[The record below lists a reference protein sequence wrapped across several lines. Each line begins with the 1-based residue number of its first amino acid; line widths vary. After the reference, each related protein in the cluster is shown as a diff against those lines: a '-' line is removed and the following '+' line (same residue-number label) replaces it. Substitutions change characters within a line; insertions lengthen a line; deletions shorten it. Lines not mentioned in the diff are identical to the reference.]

1 MLTYESKIFK
11 DFAAFKAVMETIPR
25 PIVFTNG
32 CFDILHL
39 GHVDYLAQAA
49 RLGSSLVVGVNS
61 DDSVRLQN
69 KGEDR
74 PYNCHEDRLAVLASL
89 EVVDAVIGFDQK
101 TPLQLITSLLPD
113 VLIKGS
119 DWAIE
124 DIVGADVVNN
134 SGGRVKT
141 IPFRYQRS
149 TTSLANRIKNAD
161 LGRHENA

>member
-1 MLTYESKIFK
+1 MLTYETKIFK
-11 DFAAFKAVMETIPR
+11 DFAAFQAAMKTMPH

-49 RLGSSLVVGVNS
+49 LLGSSLVVGVNS
-61 DDSVRLQN
+61 DYSVRLLN

-74 PYNCHEDRLAVLASL
+74 PYNSHEDRLAVLASL
-89 EVVDAVIGFDQK
+89 AVVDAVIGFEEE
-101 TPLQLITSLLPD
+101 TPLQLITNLHPD

-119 DWAIE
+119 DWAVE

-134 SGGRVKT
+134 SGGCVKT

-149 TTSLANRIKNAD
+149 TTALANRIKDAD
-161 LGRHENA
+161 SAETQ